1 MAISKDK
8 KSEILKELT
17 ENFQNAKSVV
27 FASNDGLS
35 VSAISEFRN
44 KLREKKAKY
53 QIAKKTL
60 IKIAAKNNNLPD
72 LPDSVLEGPV
82 GVVFSPEDEL
92 FPAKTT
98 FEFAKLNDKLSIKGG
113 IFFNTVVEASKIQ
126 DLAKIPPKEVLLAK
140 FLGCMQAPIAN
151 FIGTGK
157 SLISSFVRVCNEVA
171 KQKA

>member
-8 KSEILKELT
+8 KGEILDELT
-17 ENFQNAKSVV
+17 ENFKNAKSVV

-35 VSAISEFRN
+35 VLAISEFRN

-60 IKIAAKNNNLPD
+60 IRIAAKNNNLPD
-72 LPDSVLEGPV
+72 LPDNVLEGPI
-82 GVVFSPEDEL
+82 GVIFSPEDEL
-92 FPAKTT
+92 FPAKST
-98 FEFAKLNDKLSIKGG
+98 FEFAKLNKKLLIKGG
-113 IFFNTVVEASKIQ
+113 VFFNGVVDASEIEA
-126 DLAKIPPKEVLLAK
+126 LAKIPPREELLAK
-140 FLGCMQAPIAN
+140 LVGCMQAPLAN

-157 SLISSFVRVCNEVA
+157 SLISSFVRVCNEVS